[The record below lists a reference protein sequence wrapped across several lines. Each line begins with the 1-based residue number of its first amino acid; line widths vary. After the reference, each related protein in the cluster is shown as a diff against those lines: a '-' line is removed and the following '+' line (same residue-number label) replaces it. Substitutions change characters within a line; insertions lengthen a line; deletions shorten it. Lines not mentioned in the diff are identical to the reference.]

1 MKTRKLNAPWKK
13 FYSKEQLE
21 FEIPN
26 ISMYQMIRERA
37 YEIKNVNAYLHSN
50 DMKKFKLVLRLRTSL
65 RL

>member
-26 ISMYQMIRERA
+26 ISMYQMLRERA
-37 YEIKNVNAYLHSN
+37 YEIKNSKSDFSERGGSYGK
-50 DMKKFKLVLRLRTSL
+50 DRIR
-65 RL
+65 